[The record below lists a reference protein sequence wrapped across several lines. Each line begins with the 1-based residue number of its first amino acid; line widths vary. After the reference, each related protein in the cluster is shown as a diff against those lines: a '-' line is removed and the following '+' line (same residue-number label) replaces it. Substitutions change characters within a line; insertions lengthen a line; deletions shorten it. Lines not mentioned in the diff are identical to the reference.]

1 METFELKYV
10 HQTSDA
16 ILVHDDS
23 QQEDLWIPKSQIEY
37 DFEEI
42 DLASPGDII
51 ELNIPEWLAEDKGLL

>member
-10 HQTSDA
+10 HQTSNA

-23 QQEDLWIPKSQIEY
+23 QQEDLWIPKSPIEY
-37 DFEEI
+37 DFDEI

-51 ELNIPEWLAEDKGLL
+51 ELNIPEWLAEEKGLI